1 MVPNSMLHSRRLIY
15 PKTRLIREFLGGMI
29 VDPLPFLMS
38 FGVFGARHGFK
49 RFRSNVG
56 SPRFLRKSVMGRDR
70 IQDLRLGKFSL
81 LSPLR
86 VMVVPWIILRHI
98 RLHECSRYSA
108 PAETCWLAKWHR
120 RRCRFSLATAGSVGG
135 LGRSGSVDG
144 FLHSARLPFRAYCFD
159 VIYGWPRVRLLSGLR
174 SVHEDFFC
182 RSYMD
187 DRTFVTSTPGNLL
200 GSVEA
205 WEDWSLRLVCVS
217 RRPRLSSRLRLG
229 QLRLAA
235 QSVGRRRLL
244 GRISLFW
251 VLPLRRGPPSFVW
264 QGCQSVDAARRA
276 VRLLGSLRLSG
287 SLFLLK
293 ARQLIVVG
301 SAGFLRITCRLNFG
315 RVSERPRVFRGRLI
329 VTCALLSTGV

>member
-120 RRCRFSLATAGSVGG
+120 RRCQFSLATAGSVGG

-205 WEDWSLRLVCVS
+205 WEDWSLRVGL
-217 RRPRLSSRLRLG
+217 RESSSKA
-229 QLRLAA
+229 QLTASFGA
-235 QSVGRRRLL
+235 TSSCGSVG
-244 GRISLFW
+244 W
-251 VLPLRRGPPSFVW
+251 
-264 QGCQSVDAARRA
+264 AEA
-276 VRLLGSLRLSG
+276 
-287 SLFLLK
+287 
-293 ARQLIVVG
+293 VVG
-301 SAGFLRITCRLNFG
+301 SDFTVLGATSATGAPVVCLARM
-315 RVSERPRVFRGRLI
+315 SER
-329 VTCALLSTGV
+329 